1 MHEAPLNET
10 SQAPPLKPTTL
21 VVGLILGA
29 VLFTVASEA
38 RSDFVASDVGLGLET
53 MSVVEDYEDRP
64 LTGRLV
70 RVEETSAQVRTLRDS
85 GRPVALW
92 LGASQLH
99 AINQIKANEHLAA
112 WHASEAARQ
121 RGTPLAYVQT
131 SAPNANHHE
140 LLGLY
145 LAYRQRDALPQALVL
160 GFTYDDLAEP
170 GVRAESI
177 ELLRPLGPDLSERL
191 GEIGEALLPKAPPQ
205 PDGLREADA
214 PRRSPQEQLEDHL
227 VTWIERAWPA
237 YGRRSVLQAAAI
249 TAWKVPL
256 TRLIFKFFKRPKRR
270 VPAHLKTWN
279 GAALDALIK
288 LVRDD
293 GVELF
298 VYKAPIRPDPHF
310 FLHDRGSYDAYHVEL
325 QARVEALGG
334 HWLDI
339 EGLVPMDLWGV
350 GIVGLPDVFHFREI
364 GHQLLGAAIDAWLAE
379 KLVAVVPPR
388 VER

>member
-1 MHEAPLNET
+1 MTTFADLLQRIHEEVP
-10 SQAPPLKPTTL
+10 
-21 VVGLILGA
+21 
-29 VLFTVASEA
+29 
-38 RSDFVASDVGLGLET
+38 
-53 MSVVEDYEDRP
+53 
-64 LTGRLV
+64 
-70 RVEETSAQVRTLRDS
+70 
-85 GRPVALW
+85 
-92 LGASQLH
+92 
-99 AINQIKANEHLAA
+99 AI
-112 WHASEAARQ
+112 
-121 RGTPLAYVQT
+121 
-131 SAPNANHHE
+131 
-140 LLGLY
+140 
-145 LAYRQRDALPQALVL
+145 
-160 GFTYDDLAEP
+160 
-170 GVRAESI
+170 
-177 ELLRPLGPDLSERL
+177 ERL
-191 GEIGEALLPKAPPQ
+191 
-205 PDGLREADA
+205 RFVTSY
-214 PRRSPQEQLEDHL
+214 PRDFGDDILE
-227 VTWIERAWPA
+227 VM
-237 YGRRSVLQAAAI
+237 AASSRI
-249 TAWKVPL
+249 CPYLHVPL
-256 TRLIFKFFKRPKRR
+256 QSGSDRMLKFFKRPKRR